1 MAKDNLR
8 ESLLF
13 TCIRAGEAY
22 GGTSSSRLEFSS
34 LMLMMTGLMLSFAA
48 A

>member
-1 MAKDNLR
+1 MAKDTLR

-22 GGTSSSRLEFSS
+22 GRTSSSRLEFQ
-34 LMLMMTGLMLSFAA
+34 A
-48 A
+48 

>member
-1 MAKDNLR
+1 MAKDTLR

-22 GGTSSSRLEFSS
+22 DPNQEAR
-34 LMLMMTGLMLSFAA
+34 M
-48 A
+48 